1 VRAWGP
7 RHWAVA
13 IGAAVATVLVVGVP
27 TDLVDTPL
35 FTRMVPAPWWAWPGL
50 VASAVLAGMLA
61 ATYVRDPRTD
71 PPSPGVDTD
80 PSAPSAAPFSAPSSA
95 PDDRSATRGGYVGAA
110 LTYFA
115 VGCPVCNKLVLLAL
129 GTTGAMSWFAPA
141 QPVLQLAAIGLLGWA
156 LVRRL
161 DAQETCPVPTP
172 AGRP

>member
-1 VRAWGP
+1 
-7 RHWAVA
+7 
-13 IGAAVATVLVVGVP
+13 
-27 TDLVDTPL
+27 
-35 FTRMVPAPWWAWPGL
+35 MVPATWWAWPGL
-50 VASAVLAGMLA
+50 VASAILAGMLA
-61 ATYVRDPRTD
+61 ATYVRDPRAD
-71 PPSPGVDTD
+71 SPSPGVDTR
-80 PSAPSAAPFSAPSSA
+80 SSV

-129 GTTGAMSWFAPA
+129 GTSGAMSWFAPA

-161 DAQETCPVPTP
+161 DAQEACPVPTP